1 MTRDNPD
8 LGNASDWSCR
18 VGNFIQPIRSTTQI
32 WVVTRHQYFCACFS
46 DVILAGK
53 PVVASPK
60 QLRFLFW
67 ALNAFNELLEVRFT
81 FPFNL
86 ISTSTLAFFTANQ
99 GAYSNLGTQLGK
111 ENKDSLSQPNL
122 TRIQFRLWRW
132 LVEKSNKHVAKCSSS
147 KKSEELNS
155 ELNRSS
161 NFGGLVTKHWWM
173 TQTMPHNSRCLSQGR
188 GPEVQPLTLLYTT
201 INRKGTPFED
211 LVFCGPDQPN
221 LIPRVPSYSE
231 LERTLVA
238 TKLVSPLA
246 HKNTSK

>member
-1 MTRDNPD
+1 M
-8 LGNASDWSCR
+8 
-18 VGNFIQPIRSTTQI
+18 
-32 WVVTRHQYFCACFS
+32 
-46 DVILAGK
+46 
-53 PVVASPK
+53 
-60 QLRFLFW
+60 
-67 ALNAFNELLEVRFT
+67 RFT

-99 GAYSNLGTQLGK
+99 GTYSNLGTQLGK

-122 TRIQFRLWRW
+122 TRIQFRLWCW
-132 LVEKSNKHVAKCSSS
+132 LVEKSN
-147 KKSEELNS
+147 N
-155 ELNRSS
+155 
-161 NFGGLVTKHWWM
+161 
-173 TQTMPHNSRCLSQGR
+173 
-188 GPEVQPLTLLYTT
+188 YTT

-211 LVFCGPDQPN
+211 LVFRGPDQPN